1 VLSLSPQPLMRAL
14 ERPSNDGLSARE
26 AVVNTMESTEYEEEL
41 GPRSIARAW
50 RVVTEEKNAAEAF
63 TQLALRAVNRA

>member
-26 AVVNTMESTEYEEEL
+26 AVASTYEIHRYEEEF
-41 GPRSIARAW
+41 GPQLIAGIPW
-50 RVVTEEKNAAEAF
+50 KS
-63 TQLALRAVNRA
+63 